1 MKWWGHVISLELRKI
16 LAYRT
21 DFWVTFLGQAL
32 IQMVI
37 ATSLWATIFENQ
49 KAESMNGYTLPM
61 LTLYYL
67 LVPIGNRILT
77 GENIGFLSREI
88 YDGTFNRYLIYP
100 LSWIQYKTCT
110 YLTYSLFYASQLI
123 ILYFIYVFTFGSG
136 ADFSS
141 VINLLC
147 GVGLFLFSAV
157 VYLLMAMGIELLSLW
172 ADNIWS
178 LMVMF
183 RFFTNF
189 FGGGSIPLAFFPD
202 WARELLSFTPFPY
215 LVSLPVRT
223 IMGETSWTE
232 ISHGMMALS
241 VWGLIFLVI
250 VQLLWKRGQRSYSGV
265 GI

>member
-1 MKWWGHVISLELRKI
+1 MSWWRHVISLELRKI

-37 ATSLWATIFENQ
+37 ATSLWAAIFAHQ
-49 KAESMNGYTLPM
+49 KTGTMNGYTLPM

-110 YLTYSLFYASQLI
+110 YLTYSLFYSSQLI
-123 ILYFIYVFTFGSG
+123 LLYFIYVFSFGDG
-136 ADFSS
+136 ASVSS
-141 VINLLC
+141 VVNLLC
-147 GVGLFLFSAV
+147 GVGLFLFSAGI
-157 VYLLMAMGIELLSLW
+157 YLLMSMAIELLSLW

-189 FGGGSIPLAFFPD
+189 LGGGSIPLAFFPAWSRD
-202 WARELLSFTPFPY
+202 LLAWTPFPY

-223 IMGETSWTE
+223 IMGETGWHE
-232 ISHGMMALS
+232 IAHGLVALS
-241 VWGLIFLVI
+241 LWGFIFLSI
-250 VQLLWKRGQRSYSGV
+250 VQLLWKRGQKSYSGV